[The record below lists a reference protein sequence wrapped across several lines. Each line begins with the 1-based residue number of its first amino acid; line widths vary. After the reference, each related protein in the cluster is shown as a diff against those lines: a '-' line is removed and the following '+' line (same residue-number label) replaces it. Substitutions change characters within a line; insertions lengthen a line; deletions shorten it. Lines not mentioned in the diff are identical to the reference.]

1 MTKTAGFSLSRVSR
15 QAVEC
20 PASNSEMLSSLCDGA
35 VGVVGVVGVV
45 ATASCRSHQAAP
57 TVASKAVITA
67 SQSQSQ
73 SQRLR

>member
-35 VGVVGVVGVV
+35 VGVVGVV
-45 ATASCRSHQAAP
+45 ATASRRSHQAAP
-57 TVASKAVITA
+57 TVASKAAITA

-73 SQRLR
+73 RLR